1 MPGFL
6 MHLIEGEM
14 IINKINTGVT
24 SAADS
29 HLSAI
34 KAAPEQF
41 LLGCI
46 LPDITDI
53 SNVFC
58 CNIYIDKQRSGGTEH
73 GSNQML

>member
-29 HLSAI
+29 RLLAI
-34 KAAPEQF
+34 KADPEQVSPR
-41 LLGCI
+41 LYPAG
-46 LPDITDI
+46 
-53 SNVFC
+53 
-58 CNIYIDKQRSGGTEH
+58 YH
-73 GSNQML
+73 G

>member
-1 MPGFL
+1 MPDFL

-29 HLSAI
+29 HLSVI

-46 LPDITDI
+46 LPDITDNKEKRI
-53 SNVFC
+53 SA
-58 CNIYIDKQRSGGTEH
+58 RH
-73 GSNQML
+73 GRRT

>member
-34 KAAPEQF
+34 KAASV
-41 LLGCI
+41 
-46 LPDITDI
+46 TDL
-53 SNVFC
+53 
-58 CNIYIDKQRSGGTEH
+58 T
-73 GSNQML
+73 

>member
-29 HLSAI
+29 RLLAI
-34 KAAPEQF
+34 KADPEQF

-46 LPDITDI
+46 LPDITDNKERI
-53 SNVFC
+53 SV
-58 CNIYIDKQRSGGTEH
+58 RH
-73 GSNQML
+73 GRRI